1 MQISNVK
8 HRRLATMMS
17 DRKKIQIHFYLTK
30 LIHRLQQQKIFQFFF
45 SHCKMTVDLNE
56 VLSPLVI
63 VSAVRIHY
71 LQNVIVSS
79 KKQK

>member
-1 MQISNVK
+1 
-8 HRRLATMMS
+8 
-17 DRKKIQIHFYLTK
+17 
-30 LIHRLQQQKIFQFFF
+30 
-45 SHCKMTVDLNE
+45 MTVDLNE